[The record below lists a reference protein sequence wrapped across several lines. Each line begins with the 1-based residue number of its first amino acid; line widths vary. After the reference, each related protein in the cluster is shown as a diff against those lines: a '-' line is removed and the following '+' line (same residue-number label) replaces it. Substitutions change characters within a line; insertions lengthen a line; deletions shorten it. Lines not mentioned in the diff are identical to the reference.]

1 MSGFKKKYCVL
12 SQIKTDKY
20 KDKKMYHIGA
30 SINQNKIVL
39 VTTTSENGGFK
50 ATCYKGLQM
59 FYSAIK
65 KQDSKDHRKC
75 VRSSGP

>member
-1 MSGFKKKYCVL
+1 
-12 SQIKTDKY
+12 
-20 KDKKMYHIGA
+20 MYHIGA

-59 FYSAIK
+59 FSSAIK
-65 KQDSKDHRKC
+65 KTGQQ
-75 VRSSGP
+75 RSP